1 MAEIGVTDLQV
12 EVSGG
17 RSIVETLP
25 GQENAV
31 TVATRLRNAGFVGCW
46 VIAVGTND
54 AANIA
59 AGAARQADDRIAAI
73 MSVVG
78 RDPVLWIDG
87 ASAAPSGFWATG
99 NIEAWN
105 RVLTASAT
113 SYPNVRI
120 ALWSRFVRPEWFESD
135 GVHVTPAGAAGRMQF
150 VADLLVADF
159 PAEVTPG

>member
-31 TVATRLRNAGFVGCW
+31 TVAQRLRDAGFVGCW
-46 VIAVGTND
+46 VIAIGTND

-59 AGAARQADDRIAAI
+59 AGAARQADERIVAI

-78 RDPVLWIDG
+78 ARPGLVDRRRIDG
-87 ASAAPSGFWATG
+87 RDLRLLGRTEHRCVGSRAERP
-99 NIEAWN
+99 
-105 RVLTASAT
+105 TAV
-113 SYPNVRI
+113 SYPNMRI
-120 ALWSRFVRPEWFESD
+120 APWSGYVRPEWFESD
-135 GVHVTPAGAAGRMQF
+135 GSPRHRCGR
-150 VADLLVADF
+150 
-159 PAEVTPG
+159 GR